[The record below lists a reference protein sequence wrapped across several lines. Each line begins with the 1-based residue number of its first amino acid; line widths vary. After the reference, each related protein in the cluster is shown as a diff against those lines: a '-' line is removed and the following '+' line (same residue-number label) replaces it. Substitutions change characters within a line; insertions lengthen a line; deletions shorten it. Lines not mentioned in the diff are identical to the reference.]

1 MPQSLTQL
9 YSHTIFTTKNR
20 HPFINQNIKFQLYY
34 YIIGIL
40 NSHNSPPM
48 AIGGTEDHIH
58 ILHRLSK
65 KHPPCKTIEK
75 SKTQSSHWM
84 KSKGIINFYWQGG
97 YGSFSVS
104 PERIQIIKN
113 YIINQE
119 EHHKKESFREEYKKI
134 LKQYNIPINEKYLWD

>member
-1 MPQSLTQL
+1 
-9 YSHTIFTTKNR
+9 
-20 HPFINQNIKFQLYY
+20 
-34 YIIGIL
+34 
-40 NSHNSPPM
+40 
-48 AIGGTEDHIH
+48 
-58 ILHRLSK
+58 
-65 KHPPCKTIEK
+65 
-75 SKTQSSHWM
+75 M

-119 EHHKKESFREEYKKI
+119 EHHKKESFKEEYKKI